1 MAGLASELVWRE
13 ATGKVICPCR
23 ESNPGRMQTSVKRA
37 PSGVD
42 ATIKDR
48 LHHKMFTLQEII
60 IRQLQSQREHVSGGH
75 HVTANVH

>member
-1 MAGLASELVWRE
+1 
-13 ATGKVICPCR
+13 
-23 ESNPGRMQTSVKRA
+23 MQTSVKRA

-42 ATIKDR
+42 ATIKHR
-48 LHHKMFTLQEII
+48 LHHKMFTLQEIL